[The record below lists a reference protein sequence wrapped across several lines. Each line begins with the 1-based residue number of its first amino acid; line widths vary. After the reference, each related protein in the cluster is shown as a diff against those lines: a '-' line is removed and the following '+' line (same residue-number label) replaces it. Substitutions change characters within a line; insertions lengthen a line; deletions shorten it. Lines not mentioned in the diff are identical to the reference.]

1 MKYLF
6 LHIPKSGGSY
16 IDKLKKDKII
26 NDKVITPN
34 EYSDGLRWHMSFI
47 PGSEIYANPK
57 TDFSLGNSNYSCIQE
72 TPAWKDSPAVFT
84 VLRDPWTTLWS
95 LFCHNDFEGFD
106 KVNDRARLYSFDR
119 FIDWFTNDE
128 KGWGIEGRNTTYKK
142 DLYYQCY
149 DKSGEVVP
157 DVAINFDNLN
167 RSLTTFF
174 GDMGCLNGDLPQE
187 KVRTGH
193 PFNRNAV
200 YSNERFNLVGDKY
213 YNSFD
218 KVKKNSLFI

>member
-26 NDKVITPN
+26 NDKVITPD
-34 EYSDGLRWHMSFI
+34 EYSGGLRWHMSFI

-57 TDFSLGNSNYSCIQE
+57 TDFSFSDSNYKCIQE
-72 TPAWKDSPAVFT
+72 TDAWKESPAVFT

-95 LFCHNDFEGFD
+95 LFCHNNFEGFD
-106 KVNDRARLYSFDR
+106 KVNDRARLYSFDK

-128 KGWGIEGRNTTYKK
+128 KEWGVDSKNTPFKK

-149 DKSGEVVP
+149 DKDKEIVP
-157 DVAINFDNLN
+157 DVSINFDTLN
-167 RSLTTFF
+167 PSLKSFF
-174 GDMGCLNGDLPQE
+174 SEMDCLNGELPQE
-187 KVRTGH
+187 KIRAGQ
-193 PFNRNAV
+193 PFDRNAV

-218 KVKKNSLFI
+218 KVKKNTLFI